1 MPIRDRAGVDAR
13 TRADLYIPRKRCWKA
28 LETGRR
34 KSNDRRANFSP
45 SGRPRPTLRSIS
57 LQRRFHRP
65 HIHRGV
71 TVRGRE
77 LGRESICRRHRIA
90 KDVTGLAINREKY
103 PTSSFAKDV
112 TAASHRSDGPL
123 AAKCGLENRKDVTDF
138 PSEQH
143 CKDVTKTRAIL
154 RALHGTRSESTFA
167 EDVTGP
173 DAPQARSHFEISQK
187 MSRTHRRMKVWHFAY
202 SSAKTAQD
210 VTATIYAEPT
220 VPLQPHC
227 INPSSAE
234 GVCRAAGRPVQ

>member
-77 LGRESICRRHRIA
+77 LGRESICRRHR
-90 KDVTGLAINREKY
+90 
-103 PTSSFAKDV
+103 FAKDV

-173 DAPQARSHFEISQK
+173 DAPLARSHFEISQK